1 MPNPAFF
8 DQAEPKSEGDL
19 EQIPTQSRSFS
30 NICSVKFVSLSGR
43 SVFRLTSLE
52 YFENCSMSVNQ
63 PDVSATSEMTINYV
77 DRSHPQFSP
86 GYIL

>member
-30 NICSVKFVSLSGR
+30 NICSVKFVSLSDSRR
-43 SVFRLTSLE
+43 SVFRITSLE
-52 YFENCSMSVNQ
+52 YFGNCSMSVNQ
-63 PDVSATSEMTINYV
+63 PDVSATSE
-77 DRSHPQFSP
+77 
-86 GYIL
+86 